1 MAFFFFFTNIALFL
15 ITQITNGIRSFEW
28 CFVKQQKFRRVL
40 LGIFCCYSNQRRLTS
55 RKGSGLN
62 VMTSF
67 YPQFTLVRSHDPR
80 EMRCKYVMQTEKQV
94 LASLH
99 IIECVPDRFLWI
111 ELMNEVL
118 YLFFY
123 ETQP

>member
-1 MAFFFFFTNIALFL
+1 MVFALSNGFFF
-15 ITQITNGIRSFEW
+15 
-28 CFVKQQKFRRVL
+28 KQQKFRRVF

-62 VMTSF
+62 VTTSF